1 MPLRTNKPPQA
12 WVFLMFRLV
21 RSRRG
26 VDPRIRAALRLVQGR
41 RFAAARLVED
51 SAAVMLGSGAGTQV
65 GEGFVTHS
73 TNDVILHPSK
83 LQDWFNTPWV
93 DSCRSRHTA
102 GTLHH
107 AVAKRENLFESL
119 EWWHSTGLMA

>member
-1 MPLRTNKPPQA
+1 
-12 WVFLMFRLV
+12 MFRFV

-26 VDPRIRAALRLVQGR
+26 VYPRIRVALRLGQGR

-51 SAAVMLGSGAGTQV
+51 SAAVMLGSEAGIQV
-65 GEGFVTHS
+65 GEGFDTHS

-83 LQDWFNTPWV
+83 LQGWFNTPWV
-93 DSCRSRHTA
+93 DLCRSRHTA